1 MTRSAQNHSA
11 APTNPNEWVSEI
23 TLSHDGS
30 SIVRFLDHT
39 FLECPRPRLV
49 GSACRCTTRRARRPD
64 LTMTHDIHDAT
75 RGRNGRRCWVHV
87 RSRFTSISVDR
98 PVKQESYNGLVHIF
112 CNTVYTG

>member
-1 MTRSAQNHSA
+1 MSASPSGRIGVQ
-11 APTNPNEWVSEI
+11 V
-23 TLSHDGS
+23 HDPAGA
-30 SIVRFLDHT
+30 T
-39 FLECPRPRLV
+39 
-49 GSACRCTTRRARRPD
+49 PD